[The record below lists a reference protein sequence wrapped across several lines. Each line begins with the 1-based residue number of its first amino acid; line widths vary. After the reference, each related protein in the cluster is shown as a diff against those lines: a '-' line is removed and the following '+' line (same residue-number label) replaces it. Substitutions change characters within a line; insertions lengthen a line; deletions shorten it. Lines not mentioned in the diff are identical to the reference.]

1 MPMVA
6 KNLELDSSDILFA
19 QLLIHNWQTKKSG
32 CLLVRKGPI
41 KKSIHFKK
49 GEIIIGK
56 KTFDGKQ
63 FLKTLTRKK
72 SLDSAVQKEIKLIAE
87 KKQKAWIKALIE
99 LEGFSPTLVWNLME
113 DYSKSD
119 LFPLFDWYPFKHSFD
134 SEQLPQEFEIL
145 FQIPALDLI
154 LEGIRQMK
162 NNDLIQAQIPP
173 VEMDIQI
180 LSPSY
185 LNQIH
190 LESPEG
196 YLLHL
201 IASQKKLKN
210 VYDLSELGRDE
221 SQKII
226 YGFIC
231 LGIAGPPPEKNQ
243 GSSTQEIFLTDLN
256 KIHKIFNKKCSCIFK
271 YISKEIGPVALNVL
285 EKCIEEITPYLSPS
299 MQSIG
304 LDTEGKIRPATPR
317 KINLGCS
324 NIKDKQSLLRDW
336 NEILAAEILAVK
348 KTLGNDHESIL
359 VKSLE
364 RIG

>member
-1 MPMVA
+1 MPMEA

-19 QLLIHNWQTKKSG
+19 QLLFSIWQIKKSG
-32 CLLVRKGPI
+32 CLLVKKGPI
-41 KKSIHFKK
+41 KKSIYFKK
-49 GEIIIGK
+49 GKIIIGE
-56 KTFDGKQ
+56 KTFGKKN
-63 FLKTLTRKK
+63 FLKTLTQKK
-72 SLDSAVQKEIKLIAE
+72 SLNSAIQKEIELIAE
-87 KKQKAWIKALIE
+87 KKRKAWIKALIE
-99 LEGFSPTLVWNLME
+99 LEGLSPTLVWDLME

-145 FQIPALDLI
+145 FQIPALDFI

-162 NNDLIQAQIPP
+162 NYDLIQTQILP
-173 VEMDIQI
+173 VEMEIQI

-210 VYDLSELGRDE
+210 IYNLSELGKEE

-231 LGIAGPPPEKNQ
+231 LGIVGPPPEKGQ
-243 GSSTQEIFLTDLN
+243 GSSAQKIFLTDLSR
-256 KIHKIFNKKCSCIFK
+256 IHKIFNIKCSYIFK

-285 EKCIEEITPYLSPS
+285 EKCIEEITPYLSPL

-304 LDTEGKIRPATPR
+304 LDTEGKIRPATLQ
-317 KINLGCS
+317 KTNFSCL
-324 NIKDKQSLLRDW
+324 NVKDKQNLLRDW
-336 NEILAAEILAVK
+336 NEILTAEILAVK
-348 KTLGNDHESIL
+348 KTLGNDHESTL